1 MAKKAKKKMH
11 RMPPLSFVDK
21 MIYWTCLI
29 LLCVGYLCL
38 LFGSFYLQNRIAFAD
53 KTVVATR
60 EHISVL
66 WLLVPWLTFFCIT
79 FALWISA
86 YENRKPIFGRRNF
99 KYGPPAWPKKY
110 PLFMKNKPDV
120 FVSKRDREFRR
131 KATMILLVILLV
143 SFIPFPWSLYG
154 RDSLCIDGSIQQYS
168 MFNRQKKS
176 FSSEEYTSVKIET
189 YRRRSRRGMNG
200 VYSVQMVFTTDRGRR
215 YIFEARDFRSD
226 NPNSRQEW
234 VEEMTQVKHRLNPDV
249 ICYDGI
255 ERLEWVVESR
265 NLNVIE
271 TKMLYQ
277 LFNQE
282 ITE

>member
-1 MAKKAKKKMH
+1 
-11 RMPPLSFVDK
+11 
-21 MIYWTCLI
+21 
-29 LLCVGYLCL
+29 
-38 LFGSFYLQNRIAFAD
+38 
-53 KTVVATR
+53 
-60 EHISVL
+60 
-66 WLLVPWLTFFCIT
+66 
-79 FALWISA
+79 
-86 YENRKPIFGRRNF
+86 
-99 KYGPPAWPKKY
+99 
-110 PLFMKNKPDV
+110 
-120 FVSKRDREFRR
+120 
-131 KATMILLVILLV
+131 MILLVILLV

-265 NLNVIE
+265 NLNVME